1 MRIILS
7 FPLPHR
13 IYDLIGRSKETS
25 RWEERNAKVIVS
37 LSLSLGRAELAS
49 KMKETHAT
57 RTEHDIV
64 RFQDRIIELRVA
76 SWEARRGEATRTNVG
91 GEKETV
97 VNRVCTLHFR

>member
-1 MRIILS
+1 MGGKKRKSNRL
-7 FPLPHR
+7 
-13 IYDLIGRSKETS
+13 
-25 RWEERNAKVIVS
+25 S

-76 SWEARRGEATRTNVG
+76 SWEARRGEARGATRRERTWEV
-91 GEKETV
+91 
-97 VNRVCTLHFR
+97 